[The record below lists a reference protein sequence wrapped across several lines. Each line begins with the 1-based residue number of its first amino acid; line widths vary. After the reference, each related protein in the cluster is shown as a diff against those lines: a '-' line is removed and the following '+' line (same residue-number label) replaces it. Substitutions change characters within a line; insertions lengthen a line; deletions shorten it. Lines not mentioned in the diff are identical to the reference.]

1 MASWQWAGHLPD
13 LYQANDLACAT
24 GSFLPSPST
33 HAASL
38 GNWPGYRTPA
48 RGDCRRDHAAA
59 QAAVLGPQEA
69 ARGIATARSQAALA
83 GALDDGRFAA
93 ASGAERAA
101 PPAPASGAAE
111 PTVSAGARAQRPV
124 VHRLQEPAPGPNR
137 GLVPHR

>member
-1 MASWQWAGHLPD
+1 MASAANWLPVAGALPGGG
-13 LYQANDLACAT
+13 AWRSGAALAGTA
-24 GSFLPSPST
+24 
-33 HAASL
+33 
-38 GNWPGYRTPA
+38 PA
-48 RGDCRRDHAAA
+48 WHGDGRGGCRGDPGAAA